1 MDTKV
6 WILSVILA
14 LAVGWFVKPAQ
25 RNALVLTLIPA
36 TLLTNSAIVP
46 HSGRYVPAITVI
58 GALLIASR
66 AEWPGLVSRI
76 RALPPALLW
85 LLLAYVAW
93 MGVTTLTSTQRGTS
107 ATYVFG
113 SAVTLGV
120 AFLVIPSLA
129 NRSELVRQIV
139 ATVAI
144 TGAVIVLSGLV
155 LALIGSLSIYGGSVG
170 LYFITEAT
178 VLGHPTGLVFLQDYG
193 PFVGPETT
201 PLGLGLAGSIYLF
214 ATTLSRWRMLWV
226 ATGVIVFLGL
236 LSTFS
241 REGWLIVLIVCGA
254 LAVFGRRGSPMAR
267 PMIAVALVMLVVFA
281 AGITNVI
288 GVNGRLDLTAAWYG
302 PNASSVLL
310 NPNPGNR
317 GEAQTPG
324 STSSGGGT
332 PSQRSLSQPCVAVEA
347 SGTSSS
353 TSVQLKG
360 TSSLFARLCLWEAAA
375 RAIAHRPLFGFGPG
389 TGTQA
394 IVPYFNGL
402 GAGLI
407 GATTH
412 DTYLRVGVEMGV
424 PGLLIYLALTAFAVW
439 VAIGCLRTRQD
450 RAQNIL
456 AASILAISV
465 AELTDTLLFGGLSFP
480 GFWLAMCVGLLAVR
494 PAEQGERVLDRA
506 GAVDLRSSGQTALT
520 GV

>member
-1 MDTKV
+1 
-6 WILSVILA
+6 
-14 LAVGWFVKPAQ
+14 
-25 RNALVLTLIPA
+25 
-36 TLLTNSAIVP
+36 
-46 HSGRYVPAITVI
+46 
-58 GALLIASR
+58 ALLIASR

-93 MGVTTLTSTQRGTS
+93 MGVTTLSSTQRGTS

-129 NRSELVRQIV
+129 NRWDLVRQIV
-139 ATVAI
+139 ATV
-144 TGAVIVLSGLV
+144 
-155 LALIGSLSIYGGSVG
+155 
-170 LYFITEAT
+170 
-178 VLGHPTGLVFLQDYG
+178 
-193 PFVGPETT
+193 FVG
-201 PLGLGLAGSIYLF
+201 
-214 ATTLSRWRMLWV
+214 V
-226 ATGVIVFLGL
+226 

-241 REGWLIVLIVCGA
+241 CEGWLIVLIVCGA

-317 GEAQTPG
+317 GEAQTQG
-324 STSSGGGT
+324 STSPGGGT

-347 SGTSSS
+347 SGTSSG

-402 GAGLI
+402 
-407 GATTH
+407 
-412 DTYLRVGVEMGV
+412 
-424 PGLLIYLALTAFAVW
+424 
-439 VAIGCLRTRQD
+439 
-450 RAQNIL
+450 
-456 AASILAISV
+456 
-465 AELTDTLLFGGLSFP
+465 
-480 GFWLAMCVGLLAVR
+480 
-494 PAEQGERVLDRA
+494 
-506 GAVDLRSSGQTALT
+506 
-520 GV
+520 